1 MRDVSR
7 ILWVSAAL
15 LVVAGAI
22 FGRNPHPHV
31 WWETIPAYGAIFG
44 YAGTWVLAWFAKKVL
59 APRIR
64 RE

>member
-1 MRDVSR
+1 MKDVSR
-7 ILWVSAAL
+7 ILWTVAAI
-15 LVVAGAI
+15 VVVGGAI

-31 WWETIPAYGAIFG
+31 WWEAIPAYGAIFG
-44 YAGTWVLAWFAKKVL
+44 YAGTYALALFAKKLL